1 MLQAA
6 NQLAVPEV
14 VDRGVRGPL
23 LRTVGRREPTYFCGN
38 CAPDWT
44 ESRAE
49 HTNQLAYR
57 TPTRPRNRP
66 AIPVCAAQPIRRDL
80 SLSDRSQST
89 GGKRREATDSCCPC
103 PRRAAL
109 GRPHQPRRG
118 RHRGQ
123 IQHKLTAVNPVT
135 GQVTG
140 DPDGRG
146 KAKFT
151 FDTDA
156 GTVCYQL
163 KVEGIAEP
171 VEPAPGLG
179 SAHIHFLATG
189 GIAVDLEADFEADKS
204 DEFKASGCVPVDS
217 ALLQAIVE
225 NPDQYYVNIHN
236 AEFPGGA
243 LAGLLSG

>member
-1 MLQAA
+1 MKRRILVA
-6 NQLAVPEV
+6 LALVGLLS
-14 VDRGVRGPL
+14 GVL
-23 LRTVGRREPTYFCGN
+23 I
-38 CAPDWT
+38 
-44 ESRAE
+44 SRAGADTE
-49 HTNQLAYR
+49 VKFN
-57 TPTRPRNRP
+57 
-66 AIPVCAAQPIRRDL
+66 I
-80 SLSDRSQST
+80 
-89 GGKRREATDSCCPC
+89 
-103 PRRAAL
+103 
-109 GRPHQPRRG
+109 
-118 RHRGQ
+118 
-123 IQHKLTAVNPVT
+123 KLTAVNPVT

-140 DPDGRG
+140 DPDGSG

-189 GIAVDLEADFEADKS
+189 GIAVDLEADFEADNS

-225 NPDQYYVNIHN
+225 NPDQFHVNIHN

-243 LAGLLSG
+243 LFGLLSE